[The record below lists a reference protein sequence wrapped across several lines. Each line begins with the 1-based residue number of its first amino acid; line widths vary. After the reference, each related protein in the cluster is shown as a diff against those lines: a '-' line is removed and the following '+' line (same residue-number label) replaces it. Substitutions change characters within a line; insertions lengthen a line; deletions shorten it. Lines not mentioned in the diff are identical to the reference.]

1 MTYDHATTRLHQAD
15 LDREIDGLRTE
26 RILAGDR
33 PPAPGLLG
41 RARRR
46 AGRMLIVVG
55 QALAGAESRPL
66 ETHRA

>member
-1 MTYDHATTRLHQAD
+1 MTHDHATTRLHQAE

-26 RILAGDR
+26 RILARDR

-46 AGRMLIVVG
+46 TGRILIATG
-55 QALAGAESRPL
+55 QALAGADGRSL